1 MYSHQYDQHRAAK
14 MQDATEEMIRMRRK
28 VDPSRRV
35 TVETADG
42 WMVVSKMLR
51 AGMPHQYDADHWLS
65 LEEADKHFKAL
76 AAGEY
81 RGWSPVAI
89 LPCKDGV
96 PLGAK
101 RVS

>member
-1 MYSHQYDQHRAAK
+1 MPDTNVAFS
-14 MQDATEEMIRMRRK
+14 MT
-28 VDPSRRV
+28 VD
-35 TVETADG
+35 TADG
-42 WMVVSKMLR
+42 WMVVSALLR
-51 AGMPHQYDADHWLS
+51 DGVPPQYDADHWLS
-65 LEEADKHFKAL
+65 LAEAEEHYDAL

-89 LPCKDGV
+89 LPCRAGV